1 MKLKIE
7 PGNDLAHVAAVREA
21 WPELA
26 LQVDANGAYTLEDA
40 PHLARLDAFGL
51 LLVEQPL
58 ASDDLLGHAAL
69 ARRMA
74 TPLCLDESIV
84 SVDSARTALHLGACS
99 VVNLKPGRVGG
110 YLEAVRIHDLCGE
123 AGAGLWCGGM
133 LETGIGRAANVALAV
148 AAQLHAP
155 GRPLGVVA
163 VLHDRRDPTS
173 RAGRR
178 LPAGAGRAGH
188 RGRGRPRRRSMP
200 SRSATTS

>member
-7 PGNDLAHVAAVREA
+7 PGSDLAHVAAVRQA

-26 LQVDANGAYTLEDA
+26 LQVDANGAYTLDDA
-40 PHLARLDAFGL
+40 PHLARLDAFDL

-58 ASDDLLGHAAL
+58 AVDDLLGHAEL

-84 SVDSARTALHLGACS
+84 SVDTARTALHLGACS

-133 LETGIGRAANVALAV
+133 LETGIGRAANVALAALPNFTLPGDLSASSRYFTTDV
-148 AAQLHAP
+148 TEPLELVDGCLPGARP
-155 GRPLGVVA
+155 GRASASPS
-163 VLHDRRDPTS
+163 TW
-173 RAGRR
+173 
-178 LPAGAGRAGH
+178 
-188 RGRGRPRRRSMP
+188 RRSRV
-200 SRSATTS
+200 SRWIAAS